1 MGSEPECS
9 RAMCKNRRCNE
20 NERLFSGMKDGR
32 RIFSRFEKI
41 DSIFMGFFNF
51 AWIADGL
58 RR

>member
-20 NERLFSGMKDGR
+20 DERLFSGMKGEW
-32 RIFSRFEKI
+32 RIFSRLEKI
-41 DSIFMGFFNF
+41 DSIFTGFINF

>member
-1 MGSEPECS
+1 
-9 RAMCKNRRCNE
+9 
-20 NERLFSGMKDGR
+20 MKDGR